1 MLSILVCRLVN
12 LVEGIVAQQPA
23 LAALSLHRADRAE
36 PLNTRI
42 APMNVLPRFFL
53 FRQIHTRPRLF
64 ASALVGL
71 LAALVLS
78 GVPGLQTVTRLVISW
93 NVFACLYLA
102 LAVHMMLKA
111 DHDKMRMRSPQQDEG
126 RRTVLAMVVLAA
138 LATLG
143 AIIAELA
150 VVKDMHGALRYAH
163 VALATLTIATSWAFT
178 HVMFALHYAHDFYTN
193 RAKKQ
198 PDGLEFP
205 GTEQPDYGDFIYFAF
220 VIGTSG
226 QTADVSF
233 TTSAM
238 RRTGVLHCV
247 LAFFFNTTLVA
258 LTINIASGLF

>member
-1 MLSILVCRLVN
+1 MHAR
-12 LVEGIVAQQPA
+12 
-23 LAALSLHRADRAE
+23 
-36 PLNTRI
+36 
-42 APMNVLPRFFL
+42 PRSFL

-64 ASALVGL
+64 ASGLVGV
-71 LAALVLS
+71 LAALLLS
-78 GVPGLQTVTRLVISW
+78 GVPGLHTVTRLVISW
-93 NVFACLYLA
+93 NVFSCLYLV
-102 LAVHMMLKA
+102 LAVHMVLLA
-111 DHDKMRMRSPQQDEG
+111 DHDTMRMRAKQQDEG

-150 VVKDMHGALRYAH
+150 AVKDMVGTERYAH
-163 VALATLTIATSWAFT
+163 IALAVLTISTSWAFT
-178 HVMFALHYAHDFYTN
+178 HVMFALHYAHDFYFN
-193 RAKKQ
+193 RLKKQ
-198 PDGLEFP
+198 PGGLEFP

-220 VIGTSG
+220 IIGTSG
-226 QTADVSF
+226 QTADVSL